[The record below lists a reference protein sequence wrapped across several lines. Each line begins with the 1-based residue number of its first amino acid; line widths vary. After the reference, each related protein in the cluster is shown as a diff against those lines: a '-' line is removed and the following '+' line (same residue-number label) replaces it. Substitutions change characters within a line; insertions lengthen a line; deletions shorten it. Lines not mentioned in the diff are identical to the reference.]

1 MYSMWLTFELGM
13 QAQVMLSE
21 IYPGGSPKNGSTY
34 WDQVHE
40 MALISVTKRVLK
52 RLLELVE
59 QVYR

>member
-13 QAQVMLSE
+13 QAQLLLSE

-59 QVYR
+59 QVCR